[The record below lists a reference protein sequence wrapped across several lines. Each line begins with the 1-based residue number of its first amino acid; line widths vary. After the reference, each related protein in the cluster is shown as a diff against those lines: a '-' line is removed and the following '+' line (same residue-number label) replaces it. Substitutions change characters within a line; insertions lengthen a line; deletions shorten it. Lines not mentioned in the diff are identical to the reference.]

1 MARIVES
8 IIGHESEIS
17 KLFQLKKSGRWPHA
31 MMFVGPSGV
40 GKKKIALAFTQA
52 IVCVQASEGCG
63 NCGPCLR
70 IEKMQSENLIILEP
84 DAELSRPIIKVEKIR
99 TLLASL
105 SLSSG
110 GPARV
115 VLIDQ
120 AQTLNTQASN
130 ALLKTLEEPTENIFF
145 ILIANDVHQLLP
157 TIRSRTQIIRFSA
170 LSYEQTKVLK
180 PALPD
185 WIYRSSR
192 GQMDRL
198 DLLSTPEGAAK
209 REEALVFFEQFCQD
223 ENFLIDKTWK
233 DLVKDRS
240 WVLFN
245 LNCWLQMVRD
255 AIILKTQAKKFILN
269 SDQVERLKLLYM
281 MSIHKL
287 LWFCDKII
295 LAENDINSNA
305 EAALVFEDLW
315 IQYARVD

>member
-40 GKKKIALAFTQA
+40 GKKKIALAFAQA

-192 GQMDRL
+192 GQLDRL
-198 DLLSTPEGAAK
+198 DLLSSPEGAAK

-315 IQYARVD
+315 VQYARVD